1 VASAEGTTGKK
12 EHGMN
17 PQTWFKLIVGGL
29 TLAVAASLAS
39 LQAGYAQTATATPA
53 RLQAPTETRTP
64 AALPTTTAPPGTA
77 TPADSASPV
86 AGRWVSVIGTGE
98 VNVAPDEA
106 FVTLG
111 AQTDAATAS
120 EALAQNNDQ
129 MQALLDALAD
139 EGVARADLRT
149 RFVSLFPRYAEQ
161 PQPAGLP
168 EIAGYTALNNVDV
181 QVRDLDQLGA
191 LLDAAVAA
199 GANTISGIRFVASDD
214 LALTEQAR
222 AAAMDDARQ
231 KAEQLASLA
240 GASLGPVISL
250 SEGAAGPTPIFGG
263 DTTAGI
269 GGAVPIEPGTE
280 TVSVSLHVTWQLI
293 D

>member
-1 VASAEGTTGKK
+1 
-12 EHGMN
+12 
-17 PQTWFKLIVGGL
+17 
-29 TLAVAASLAS
+29 
-39 LQAGYAQTATATPA
+39 
-53 RLQAPTETRTP
+53 
-64 AALPTTTAPPGTA
+64 
-77 TPADSASPV
+77 
-86 AGRWVSVIGTGE
+86 
-98 VNVAPDEA
+98 
-106 FVTLG
+106 
-111 AQTDAATAS
+111 
-120 EALAQNNDQ
+120 
-129 MQALLDALAD
+129 
-139 EGVARADLRT
+139 
-149 RFVSLFPRYAEQ
+149 
-161 PQPAGLP
+161 LP

-181 QVRDLDQLGA
+181 QVRDLDQLGT